1 MNVGTRFPNFKNI
14 AKHKRQFIHPGT
26 LEPKWSLY
34 FGPSD
39 FQALCSSHHRLAV
52 SFPRWVCPPT
62 RWSQLT
68 SDAPCTLLPSEPRPH
83 VEWFTTCFCKNSPK
97 KPPQSP
103 QSKTTTLP
111 LFQSSLNIL
120 YWYIYWSC
128 VSMLFSDSKVLTAE
142 ILFCL
147 LPGKIIICPPF

>member
-52 SFPRWVCPPT
+52 SFPWWVCPPT

-97 KPPQSP
+97 NPLSLLKAKPQLSPCSSHPLIFYTGIFIDLVSPCCSWTVKSLPQR
-103 QSKTTTLP
+103 
-111 LFQSSLNIL
+111 F
-120 YWYIYWSC
+120 
-128 VSMLFSDSKVLTAE
+128 FSAYYQEKL
-142 ILFCL
+142 
-147 LPGKIIICPPF
+147 